1 MGWLDCFKPASFD
14 ECSLKN
20 WLGYYNEGV
29 DLVLGSGDDP
39 PPEGTPDQ
47 EGLLGLENEL
57 RFASL
62 IILGAVAYRV
72 IK

>member
-1 MGWLDCFKPASFD
+1 MGWLDCLKPASFD
-14 ECSLKN
+14 DCTLRN
-20 WLGYYNEGV
+20 WLGYYGEGV
-29 DLVLGSGDDP
+29 DLVLGEGDP
-39 PPEGTPDQ
+39 PSSDNGPDT